1 MKYYIIFKFNW
12 LERQSQ
18 HVTVQRRRISE
29 FESVIIHEYQKA
41 MAYDGIGIMICIG
54 YVMNVKTVYWVVLFC
69 GLYDIDIVI
78 RLIIA
83 I

>member
-1 MKYYIIFKFNW
+1 
-12 LERQSQ
+12 
-18 HVTVQRRRISE
+18 
-29 FESVIIHEYQKA
+29 